1 MKEIR
6 AVGKNSDGTLSIHRM
21 IRPEGGW
28 GFGEIKIG
36 SNRENFYGW
45 YDNVQ
50 NDQFRADI
58 EKLHK
63 AIKIYSRDVVDETAE
78 KIESGEMEQD
88 DAEIK
93 HWHEVML
100 KVAENW
106 DERSPGDTGNP
117 KYERLQ
123 VAA

>member
-1 MKEIR
+1 M
-6 AVGKNSDGTLSIHRM
+6 
-21 IRPEGGW
+21 
-28 GFGEIKIG
+28 
-36 SNRENFYGW
+36 
-45 YDNVQ
+45 
-50 NDQFRADI
+50 
-58 EKLHK
+58 
-63 AIKIYSRDVVDETAE
+63 VDETAE